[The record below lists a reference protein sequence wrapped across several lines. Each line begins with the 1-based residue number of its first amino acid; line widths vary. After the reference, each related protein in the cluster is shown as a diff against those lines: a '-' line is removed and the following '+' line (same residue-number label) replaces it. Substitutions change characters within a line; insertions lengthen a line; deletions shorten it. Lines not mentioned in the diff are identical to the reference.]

1 MSDDAKSGPSDPAA
15 IEAEIEATRLR
26 LASTVDELAVRVHP
40 KTLATRGAETAKER
54 ARAAVTTPQGQLRV
68 ERIAAVA
75 GAALSLLVLVVWRR
89 RRS

>member
-40 KTLATRGAETAKER
+40 KTLATRGVEGAKVK